1 MAIVHRTAPPTL
13 VGWVSEPDGRGTVSL
28 LTTCLT
34 TIFLCTWV
42 VIHPRVYASETFA
55 TVHKL
60 ALLLKTLLAPEFIA
74 VEGLQEWAQCRRM
87 VDDCAPYSNGEFR
100 LVHAYYVSMLALRY
114 REPQSETETETE
126 TEPESAT
133 ENGGQNEHAG
143 TKIIWPNQYTWLL
156 RQGLITWTDT
166 RAPWGMTVAQIRDR
180 NKSDSITKLITLF
193 QVLWFVATCIM
204 RAANALPLSQLE
216 SMTLSYIPLFAIT
229 YFFWWE
235 KPKDILAPSVVQ
247 LPTMSREQ
255 RAVFEQMA
263 LSDRFDEGNAERS
276 FWGVWALTPRVFEKE
291 ARDKALQEARVRA
304 AERGARVQR
313 GLKSA
318 VSTTSEIQGPED
330 LEVELDK
337 EIVVAHWDPGLYH
350 SKIIRSL
357 CSLFG
362 ASFGALHL
370 ACWNT
375 AFPTLAEKWMWR
387 GSAFVSIVSLLAFM
401 HYEKVVFRWEG
412 FRTIVCIGSPGLYFL
427 SRIVMMVEVFV
438 TIRAVDPAIYDTY
451 EIANY
456 GIQL

>member
-1 MAIVHRTAPPTL
+1 MEPTAPAIEPTTLTSRDTPTL

-28 LTTCLT
+28 LTTSLT

-42 VIHPRVYASETFA
+42 VIHPRVYASESFA
-55 TVHKL
+55 TAHKL

-87 VDDCAPYSNGEFR
+87 VEDCAPFSNGEFK

-114 REPQSETETETE
+114 RFPTGEADRGEGEG
-126 TEPESAT
+126 
-133 ENGGQNEHAG
+133 NNNN
-143 TKIIWPNQYTWLL
+143 KVIWPNQYTWLL
-156 RQGLITWTDT
+156 RQGLISWTDHP
-166 RAPWGMTVAQIRDR
+166 AWGMTIAQIRDK
-180 NKSDSITKLITLF
+180 NKTDSITKLITLF

-204 RAANALPLSQLE
+204 RAANSLPLSQLE

-235 KPKDILAPSVVQ
+235 KPKDILAPTVID
-247 LPTMSREQ
+247 LPDMTLEQ
-255 RAVFEQMA
+255 RQCFEDMA
-263 LSDRFDEGNAERS
+263 LSDKFDERNAQS
-276 FWGVWALTPRVFEKE
+276 SYWGIWALTPRVFEKE
-291 ARDKALQEARVRA
+291 ARNKALQEARVRA
-304 AERGARVQR
+304 AERAAQVQR

-318 VSTTSEIQGPED
+318 VSNASEVLGPEQ
-330 LEVELDK
+330 VEFEREK

-350 SKIIRSL
+350 SKTIRSL

-375 AFPTLAEKWMWR
+375 TFPTLIEKWLWR

-401 HYEKVVFRWEG
+401 HYEKVILRWEG
-412 FRTIVCIGSPGLYFL
+412 FRSIVCIGSPGLYFL

-438 TIRAVDPAIYDTY
+438 TIRATEPAIYSTY